1 MFHSSSFGLD
11 YGDDVASTPLARPFG
26 TSVTGGLAAW
36 NLADERSFGELMP
49 ALFLASD
56 LFAATYLRV
65 ARAGCRRVTPLVST
79 AVVSYEGPWL
89 DQGDLDVY
97 LACVSLT
104 LRQGARSSRLRCHL
118 EEAARLVGMG
128 GRTGAERFA
137 NRLKRLHE
145 ARMECGDDRFAA
157 QVQLLSSVVHDVAAG
172 GLRIDFGLEF
182 LDALRLSSGTARF
195 IADRAALGRDALG
208 KWLLGV
214 VWTMRDTCL
223 IDLQRLRALAAN
235 DKGRDIQQLLQE
247 FARRGYIRDMV
258 TRADGL
264 VIVRP
269 GRLAGMGS
277 TGGCV
282 EENPSPVCHLLT

>member
-1 MFHSSSFGLD
+1 MFHSSSFGLE
-11 YGDDVASTPLARPFG
+11 YGDDAASTPLARPFG

-36 NLADERSFGELMP
+36 NPADERSFGDLMP

-65 ARAGCRRVTPLVST
+65 ARAGCRRVNPLVPSA
-79 AVVSYEGPWL
+79 AVACEGPWL

-97 LACVSLT
+97 LACVSLA
-104 LRQGARSSRLRCHL
+104 LRQGARTSRLRCHV
-118 EEAARLVGMG
+118 EEAARLAGMG
-128 GRTGAERFA
+128 GRTGAVRFA

-145 ARMECGDDRFAA
+145 ARMEYGDDRFAA
-157 QVQLLSSVVHDVAAG
+157 QVQLLSSVVHDVASG
-172 GLRIDFGLEF
+172 GLRIDFGHEF
-182 LDALRLSSGTARF
+182 FDALRLSSGTARF

-214 VWTMRDTCL
+214 VWTLRDPCL
-223 IDLQRLRALAAN
+223 IDLQRLRALASN

-258 TRADGL
+258 TRSDGL

-269 GRLAGMGS
+269 GRLAGMGGVC
-277 TGGCV
+277 GGS
-282 EENPSPVCHLLT
+282 EGRTSPVCHLLT